1 MTATYE
7 KIATNTLSS
16 ATTTITFSSIPATYT
31 DLVLVVAGTFTNSG
45 SSGLLRFNGDTASN
59 YSSTALRG
67 NGTTASSS
75 RSTNKE
81 YIAGNEDGSS
91 LGQLNYIWNII
102 NYANTTTY
110 KTVLVR
116 TNDAGAFVSTSS
128 GSWRS
133 TSAINSV
140 TFFTGD
146 PGISSGTTLNLY
158 GILKEA

>member
-7 KIATNTLSS
+7 KIATNTLGS

-31 DLVLVVAGTFTNSG
+31 DLVLVVAGTFTNAN
-45 SSGLLRFNGDTASN
+45 SSGLLRLNGDTASN

-75 RSTNKE
+75 RATSASNIT
-81 YIAGNEDGSS
+81 GNQDGSS
-91 LGQLNYIWNII
+91 LGQCNYIWNIM
-102 NYANTTTY
+102 NYANATTY

-116 TNDAGAFVSTSS
+116 ANDAGGYTAATA
-128 GSWRS
+128 GLWRS
-133 TSAINSV
+133 TSAITSV
-140 TFFTGD
+140 TFFTND

-158 GILKEA
+158 GILKAA